1 MARLA
6 IIGTGYVGLTT
17 GACFAHLGH
26 EVVCADLEAEKVA
39 RLSVGDV
46 PIFEDRLEF
55 LVREGIDEGRLQFV
69 VGASKAVVDCEVAFL
84 CVPTPQNDDGTV
96 DLSYIEAASVEI
108 APLLPS
114 GSIVVNKSTVPVGS
128 TRVVERVLG
137 RSCLLYTS
145 PSPRD

>member
-55 LVREGIDEGRLQFV
+55 VVREGIEGGRLRQ
-69 VGASKAVVDCEVAFL
+69 AVWKLTEKPKKTSRA
-84 CVPTPQNDDGTV
+84 
-96 DLSYIEAASVEI
+96 
-108 APLLPS
+108 
-114 GSIVVNKSTVPVGS
+114 KSQAEPKK
-128 TRVVERVLG
+128 RAK
-137 RSCLLYTS
+137 
-145 PSPRD
+145 